1 MTNAARPVVIDD
13 PVILIRIPELFR
25 VGMSDKALYEATRGH
40 WKVGKRREGARY
52 GLALHQGVVLEVY
65 AIDGWQPGGTAPYAT
80 RPQRM
85 DPEGRW
91 EFVGEVAPE
100 WVRGKYVG
108 RSVKAYLKRG
118 NQNPILYVN
127 C

>member
-1 MTNAARPVVIDD
+1 MANAAPPVVIDD

-25 VGMSDKALYEATRGH
+25 FGMSKEALHEATRGH

-65 AIDGWQPGGTAPYAT
+65 AIERWQPAGTSAYVT
-80 RPQRM
+80 RPQRK

-91 EFVGEVAPE
+91 EFVGDVAPQ
-100 WVRGKYVG
+100 WVREKYVR
-108 RSVKAYLKRG
+108 RSVKEYLKRG
-118 NQNPILYVN
+118 NQNPIVYVN